1 MLGRRKVG
9 ALSNPYVELRLE
21 ELSKC
26 PDRFSRKL
34 AAIAYPESLREIGVS
49 GNGGNEPEMGDSFGE
64 GGELPLLVE
73 LVEGRSWDRSFLDC
87 RNALNRGGFGAK
99 FEALSPNDVEL
110 RLANFAREVEGAE
123 PLKTEGFSDAKASNG
138 NDSIA

>member
-1 MLGRRKVG
+1 M
-9 ALSNPYVELRLE
+9 ELRFE

-49 GNGGNEPEMGDSFGE
+49 GKGGKEPEIGDNFGE
-64 GGELPLLVE
+64 GGELPLVVE
-73 LVEGRSWDRSFLDC
+73 LVEGRSWARSFLGC
-87 RNALNRGGFGAK
+87 KNALNRGGLGAK
-99 FEALSPNDVEL
+99 LDALSPNEVEL
-110 RLANFAREVEGAE
+110 RLANFARDVEGGKA
-123 PLKTEGFSDAKASNG
+123 LKTEEFSEAKASKG